1 MLSSFLMAL
10 SYQDVFNAIMCLDSS
25 MTVEAKKKKQLNEK
39 DTKY

>member
-25 MTVEAKKKKQLNEK
+25 MTVEAKKKQLNEK